1 MRIRGIGRLRRLTQ
15 PYTNLFFKGT
25 VVLAYHRV
33 NDLLSDP
40 QLLSV
45 TPRHFAE
52 HVEIIRRQGYP
63 TRLQEVSR
71 ALNAGER
78 PPRGV
83 AVTFDD
89 GYADNL
95 TNAKPALER
104 YEVPATVFVTT
115 GYVDSQRYF
124 WWDELEQLLLHR
136 QPLPERLCLH
146 IGGTVHKWNLLKET
160 NGAAYPC
167 DHRWNVAETHDPSPR
182 HALYRS
188 LHRLLRPLP
197 EAAQCKVLEELRA
210 WTGIEITAPGGNTV
224 LSTRQIVK
232 LAEGGLIDV
241 GSHSVTHPMFSAL
254 PLLEQC
260 AEIQNSKAALEEI
273 LGRPVKSF
281 AYPYGSKADYTEN
294 TAKTVER
301 AGYASACANFSGIVT
316 RYSDRFE
323 IPRVLVRDWDGDEF
337 SRRLAAWLSA

>member
-15 PYTNLFFKGT
+15 PFTNLFFKGT

-33 NDLLSDP
+33 SDLLSDP

-63 TRLQEVSR
+63 TRLQDVSR

-124 WWDELEQLLLHR
+124 WWDELEQLLLHHE
-136 QPLPERLCLH
+136 PLPEQLCLH

-160 NGAAYPC
+160 NGAAYPS

-197 EAAQCKVLEELRA
+197 EAARCKMLDELRA
-210 WTGIEITAPGGNTV
+210 WTGIEITAADNTV
-224 LSTRQIVK
+224 LSTGQIVK

-241 GSHSVTHPMFSAL
+241 GSHSVTHPMFSTLSL
-254 PLLEQC
+254 PHQC
-260 AEIQNSKAALEEI
+260 TEIQNSKAALEEI
-273 LGRPVKSF
+273 LGSPVMSF
-281 AYPYGSKADYTEN
+281 AYPFGSKSDYTED
-294 TAKTVER
+294 TAKTVQR
-301 AGYASACANFSGIVT
+301 AGYACACANFPEIVK
-316 RYSDRFE
+316 SDSDPFQ
-323 IPRVLVRDWDGDEF
+323 IPRFLVRDWDGDEF

>member
-15 PYTNLFFKGT
+15 PYTNLFFTGT

-33 NDLLSDP
+33 SDLPSDP

-63 TRLQEVSR
+63 TRLQDVSR

-104 YEVPATVFVTT
+104 YDVQATVFVTT

-124 WWDELEQLLLHR
+124 WWDELEQLLLH
-136 QPLPERLCLH
+136 QEPLPERLCLH
-146 IGGTVHKWNLLKET
+146 IGGTLHKWDLLKET
-160 NGAAYPC
+160 NGAVYPA
-167 DHRWNVAETHDPSPR
+167 HRRWNVVETHDPSPR

-197 EAAQCKVLEELRA
+197 EAAQRKVLDELRD
-210 WTGIEITAPGGNTV
+210 WTGVSLAPPDKTV
-224 LSTRQIVK
+224 LSRAQIVQ

-254 PLLEQC
+254 PLPQQC
-260 AEIQNSKAALEEI
+260 TEIQNSKAALEEI
-273 LGRPVKSF
+273 LGRPVTSF
-281 AYPYGSKADYTEN
+281 AYPYGSKSDYTQN

-316 RYSDRFE
+316 RHSDRFE
-323 IPRVLVRDWDGDEF
+323 IPRVLVRDWNGDEF
-337 SRRLAAWLSA
+337 SRRLASWLSV